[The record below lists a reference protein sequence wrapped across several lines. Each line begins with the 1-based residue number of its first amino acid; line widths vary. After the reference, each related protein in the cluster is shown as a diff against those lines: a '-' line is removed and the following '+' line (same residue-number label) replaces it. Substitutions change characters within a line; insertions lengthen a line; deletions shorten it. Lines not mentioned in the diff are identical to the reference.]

1 MGDLVLVINNDT
13 VKSGIDRSAITVMDV
28 DDKITC
34 LSEIDN
40 QKNKLAVILRT
51 MKNLIGE
58 YSNYASAYHNKTPKT
73 EEQRK
78 LYENYVSIIAVCT
91 GKSID
96 FSKTGV
102 LFPMPRNISK
112 YGRPLPYFMGYRD
125 QYYKRQKLSKAYSNM
140 NRLCYKI
147 EKWERQ
153 FRWKRTYSDF
163 DYNIMID
170 NTIETDE
177 FIYSQIE
184 QLFIEF
190 HREMAQLAKEQR
202 EIRLEY
208 KDFVLNWSY
217 YYGQYK
223 KKCNLISKDKKMI
236 ANIAVHLSY
245 VKYPNKNKKFMW
257 CIASEG
263 ILQNL
268 EQQPV
273 LLPAKCEN
281 GKLTYLGKKYILV
294 KEGKGDIQID

>member
-1 MGDLVLVINNDT
+1 MGDLVLVINNNT
-13 VKSGIDRSAITVMDV
+13 IKSGIDRDSIVVMDV
-28 DDKITC
+28 DDKITS

-40 QKNKLAVILRT
+40 PENKLAVILRT

-73 EEQRK
+73 EERRK
-78 LYENYVSIIAVCT
+78 LYEDYVSIIGVCT

-170 NTIETDE
+170 KDIEPDQL
-177 FIYSQIE
+177 ISDKIE
-184 QLFIEF
+184 QLFIDF
-190 HREMAQLAKEQR
+190 CKEMKELAKEQR
-202 EIRLEY
+202 EIRLTE
-208 KDFVLNWSY
+208 KDFVINWSY
-217 YYGQYK
+217 YYNQYK
-223 KKCNLISKDKKMI
+223 KKCNAISKDQKLI
-236 ANIAVHLSY
+236 ANIAVYLSY
-245 VKYPNKNKKFMW
+245 VKYPNKNKKFLW

-263 ILQNL
+263 ILKNL

-294 KEGKGDIQID
+294 KEGKGDIDID